1 MVSPYERASVDSP
14 LTTAFTIWT
23 AVLDGS
29 GNVLGADRL
38 HAREV
43 GNTVD
48 ARGLKSF
55 SEGHRQH
62 RCAGSEWMT
71 LQETVPILR

>member
-1 MVSPYERASVDSP
+1 MVSPYERVSVDSP

-29 GNVLGADRL
+29 GNMLGADRL
-38 HAREV
+38 HAREA
-43 GNTVD
+43 GDTVD

-55 SEGHRQH
+55 SEGQRQH
-62 RCAGSEWMT
+62 RCAGPECMT
-71 LQETVPILR
+71 LQEIVPILR